1 MWQCCMYHV
10 RCSKLSVVLSA
21 SWQCSCVHY
30 VQCALCKVV
39 CILCNIV
46 FVTCSKRSDV
56 LSASWQQTGILLTAS
71 LPTRSRVKR
80 QTMWQYTVCYA
91 LCVMCNVQYTLCIAQ
106 HLSPPALVS
115 SFKPFGN
122 VVLWY
127 ALVYMWCALCG
138 TCIMHY
144 VQCAKHTVH
153 CTASLPTR
161 SCVKRQTEG
170 DHLMCQFNLS
180 FLSQQVSPVPCKVT
194 AKPKQ
199 GTNES
204 TVKPFLLVNRRF
216 QDNCLFGF

>member
-1 MWQCCMYHV
+1 MVVNHV
-10 RCSKLSVVLSA
+10 AMLHVSGSKLSVVLSA
-21 SWQCSCVHY
+21 SWQCSSVHY
-30 VQCALCKVV
+30 VQCALCKVG

-46 FVTCSKRSDV
+46 FVICSKRSVV
-56 LSASWQQTGILLTAS
+56 LSASWQQSGILLTAS
-71 LPTRSRVKR
+71 LPTRSVSNVKPCGN
-80 QTMWQYTVCYA
+80 VA
-91 LCVMCNVQYTLCIAQ
+91 LHNVFCIMCDVQYTLCIAQ

-144 VQCAKHTVH
+144 VQCAKRTVH

-180 FLSQQVSPVPCKVT
+180 FLSQQVSTVPCKVT

-199 GTNES
+199 GAKLSN
-204 TVKPFLLVNRRF
+204 
-216 QDNCLFGF
+216 Q